1 MVKADG
7 ALSTMSLTKY
17 LTVMA
22 ISNAGLW
29 VAWALVVFNL
39 DPKESGTIGL
49 MLFYASLLLA
59 LAGTLALV
67 GFGIRA
73 VAFRATPL
81 FRHLGV
87 AHRQAFLLATM
98 AVGALMLQALRWL
111 AWWNGLLLVVIA
123 SGIEYLFVS
132 RQRP

>member
-1 MVKADG
+1 
-7 ALSTMSLTKY
+7 MSLTKY

-29 VAWALVVFNL
+29 AAWVLVVFNL
-39 DPKESGTIGL
+39 DPKESGKLGL
-49 MLFYASLLLA
+49 VLFYASLLLA
-59 LAGTLALV
+59 MAGTLALV

-87 AHRQAFLLATM
+87 AHRQAFLLASI
-98 AVGALMLQALRWL
+98 AVAALMLQALRWL
-111 AWWNGLLLVVIA
+111 DWWNAAFLIAIA